1 MLYSGGLRFKFKLAF
16 ALCNY
21 FVWGLFLANDPISFF
36 SVDSTAARISNNS
49 RTRLGRSIILC
60 HFVTYKDTQ
69 IQKYTKKKTH
79 THRHTY
85 STENTAKESAKE
97 RMTETQQR
105 KKKTDFEVG
114 QIKDD
119 TLYIVVF
126 GSSVYAGIQYT
137 VYASMFIL
145 GYSSRDINVF
155 KSVFVYLLILPYA
168 CNLIF

>member
-1 MLYSGGLRFKFKLAF
+1 MTQFPSSLWTQQQRAFPTIHGLGWA
-16 ALCNY
+16 
-21 FVWGLFLANDPISFF
+21 VQLF
-36 SVDSTAARISNNS
+36 
-49 RTRLGRSIILC
+49 
-60 HFVTYKDTQ
+60 FVTLSHTKTHKYKN
-69 IQKYTKKKTH
+69 IQKKNTH